1 MSTANRIFINTL
13 WQIMARLMTVLIGV
27 IGLAFIT
34 RMLGPVNFGFYVTIF
49 AFVQMFMVLA
59 DLGLYLTLLRE
70 VAAAQSVAEETKVVN
85 NIFTIRV
92 LSSLVILILIPLAV
106 KIFPYEA
113 PVKSGVTYLMFVFFF
128 QSLISTLTAVFS
140 KKLDMSKIALVDLF
154 NKIIHFGVIIYLFKI
169 GSSLNTLLFTQSVVV
184 ALGFGLLYV
193 FLRKYVKLGLAWD
206 FKYWRHI
213 FHYTWPLAVT
223 VVLNL
228 VYFKADTLILSAY
241 YSPQVVGL
249 YGAPYKALEV
259 LATFPHMFMSL
270 ILPLFTAAWLS
281 QNMEKVKALWQY
293 TFDFFSMLVV
303 GMMVGIWLI
312 SRPLMV
318 LLAGRD
324 FAASGPILNV
334 LIVATGFIFFGTFF
348 TYLVVALR
356 AQKQMIKY
364 FFAAAVIA
372 LIGYFIFI
380 PRFSY
385 WGAAGMTLLV
395 EFLILVFAFS
405 VVRKHLKLKLSY
417 KVLGKSLLAGFLTLA
432 LAWPLRV
439 ISAVLAILVAILV
452 YAAVLYFTKAI
463 DKKLIKAL
471 FNRQL

>member
-1 MSTANRIFINTL
+1 MSTAHKIFTNTL
-13 WQIMARLMTVLIGV
+13 WQVIARLLTVLIGV
-27 IGLAFIT
+27 VGLAFVT

-49 AFVQMFMVLA
+49 AFVQMFMIMA
-59 DLGLYLTLLRE
+59 DLGLYLALLRE
-70 VAAAQSVAEETKVVN
+70 VSAAQSREEETKVVN

-92 LSSLVILILIPLAV
+92 LSSLLILVLIPLV
-106 KIFPYEA
+106 IKFFPYDQA
-113 PVKSGVTYLMFVFFF
+113 VKSGVTYLMFVFFF

-140 KKLDMSKIALVDLF
+140 KKLDMSKIAIVDLF
-154 NKIIHFGVIIYLFKI
+154 NKIVHFGVIVYLFKI
-169 GSSLNTLLFTQSVVV
+169 GSNLDTLLFTQSVVV
-184 ALGFGLLYV
+184 ALGFLVLYG

-241 YSPQVVGL
+241 YSPETVGL

-270 ILPLFTAAWLS
+270 ILPLFTAALLS
-281 QNMEKVKALWQY
+281 QNFEKLKNICQY
-293 TFDFFSMLVV
+293 TFDFFSMLTV
-303 GMMVGIWLI
+303 GMMIGIWLV

-318 LLAGRD
+318 LLAGQG
-324 FAASGPILNV
+324 FVASGPILNL
-334 LIVATGFIFFGTFF
+334 LIVATAVIFFGTLF
-348 TYLVVALR
+348 TYLVVALQ

-364 FFAAAVIA
+364 FLIAAIIA
-372 LIGYFIFI
+372 LVGYFIFI

-395 EFLILVFAFS
+395 ESLIVVFAFL
-405 VVRKHLKLKLSY
+405 VVRKHIPIKLNY
-417 KVLGKSLLAGFLTLA
+417 NVLIKSLVAGLLTLII
-432 LAWPLRV
+432 AWPLKE
-439 ISAVLAILVAILV
+439 ISIILTALVACLVYLAI
-452 YAAVLYFTKAI
+452 LYFTKAI
-463 DKKLIKAL
+463 DKEIIKEL
-471 FNRQL
+471 FKKQA